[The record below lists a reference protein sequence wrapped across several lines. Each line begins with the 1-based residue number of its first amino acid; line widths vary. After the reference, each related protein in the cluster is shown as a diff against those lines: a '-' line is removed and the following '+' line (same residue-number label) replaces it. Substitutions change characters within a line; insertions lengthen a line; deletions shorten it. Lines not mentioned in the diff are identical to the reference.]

1 MGKRHMQQQ
10 WSAVDNYLI
19 EALIPSDPVLDRVL
33 ENNHRAGL
41 PAHDVAANQ
50 GQFLALL
57 VRLTQAKRILEIGT
71 LGGYSTIWMA
81 RELPEHGRLVTLEA
95 DPRHAQVARENIQL
109 AGLAERVT
117 LHEGSALDSL
127 AKLESDAPFDLIF
140 IDADKPNN
148 PYYLQWALKYARP
161 GTLIIG
167 DNVVRDG
174 EVTNP
179 HSTDERVQGVRRFI
193 EMMRNDPRLT
203 VTALQTVGIKGW
215 DGFTL
220 AWVNG

>member
-1 MGKRHMQQQ
+1 MQKQ
-10 WSAVDNYLI
+10 WSDVDNYLI
-19 EALIPSDPVLDRVL
+19 ENLIPGDTVLSHVL
-33 ENNHRAGL
+33 ENNQRNGL

-50 GQFLALL
+50 GQLLALFIRM
-57 VRLTQAKRILEIGT
+57 VGAKSVLEIGT
-71 LGGYSTIWMA
+71 LGAYSTIWMA
-81 RELPEHGRLVTLEA
+81 RELPPGGQLITLEA
-95 DPRHAQVARENIQL
+95 DPLHARVARENITL
-109 AGLAERVT
+109 AGLDKVVT
-117 LHEGSALDSL
+117 LREGPALDSL
-127 AKLESDAPFDLIF
+127 ATLEDAAPFDVIF

-148 PYYLQWALKYARP
+148 PYYLQWALKYSRP

-179 HSTDERVQGVRRFI
+179 NSTDARVQGVRRFI
-193 EMMRNDPRLT
+193 EMMHNDPRLT

-220 AWVNG
+220 AWVNA

>member
-1 MGKRHMQQQ
+1 MQKQ
-10 WSAVDNYLI
+10 WSDVDNYLI
-19 EALIPSDPVLDRVL
+19 ENLIPGDTVLSHVL
-33 ENNHRAGL
+33 ENNQRNGL

-50 GQFLALL
+50 GQLLALFIRM
-57 VRLTQAKRILEIGT
+57 VGAKSVLEIGT
-71 LGGYSTIWMA
+71 LGAYSTIWMA
-81 RELPEHGRLVTLEA
+81 RELPPGGRLITLEA
-95 DPRHAQVARENIQL
+95 DPLHARVARENITL
-109 AGLAERVT
+109 AGLDSVVT
-117 LHEGSALDSL
+117 LREGPALDSL
-127 AKLESDAPFDLIF
+127 ATLADAAPFDVIF

-148 PYYLQWALKYARP
+148 PYYLQWALKYSRP

-179 HSTDERVQGVRRFI
+179 NSTDARVQGVRRFI
-193 EMMRNDPRLT
+193 EMMHNDPRLT

-220 AWVNG
+220 AWVNA

>member
-1 MGKRHMQQQ
+1 MQKQ
-10 WSAVDNYLI
+10 WSEVDNYLI
-19 EALIPSDPVLDRVL
+19 ENLVPTDAVLAQVL

-50 GQFLALL
+50 GQLLALF
-57 VRLTQAKRILEIGT
+57 VRMVGAKSILEIGT
-71 LGGYSTIWMA
+71 LGAYSTIWMA
-81 RELPEHGRLVTLEA
+81 RELPPGGRLITLEA
-95 DPRHAQVARENIQL
+95 DPLHARVARENIAL
-109 AGLAERVT
+109 AGLEDRIT
-117 LHEGSALDSL
+117 LREGPALDTL
-127 AKLESDAPFDLIF
+127 ATLEDAAPLDLIF

-148 PYYLQWALKYARP
+148 PYYLQWALKYSRP

-174 EVTNP
+174 EVTHP
-179 HSTDERVQGVRRFI
+179 DSDDERVQGVRRFI

-203 VTALQTVGIKGW
+203 ATALQTVGIKGW

-220 AWVNG
+220 AWVNA

>member
-1 MGKRHMQQQ
+1 MQKQ
-10 WSAVDNYLI
+10 WSEVDNYLI
-19 EALIPSDPVLDRVL
+19 DNLIPDDVVLSQVL

-50 GQFLALL
+50 GQLLALF
-57 VRLTQAKRILEIGT
+57 VRMVGAKSILEIGT
-71 LGGYSTIWMA
+71 LGAYSTIWMA

-95 DPRHAQVARENIQL
+95 DPRHARVARENIQL

-117 LHEGSALDSL
+117 LHEGPALDSL